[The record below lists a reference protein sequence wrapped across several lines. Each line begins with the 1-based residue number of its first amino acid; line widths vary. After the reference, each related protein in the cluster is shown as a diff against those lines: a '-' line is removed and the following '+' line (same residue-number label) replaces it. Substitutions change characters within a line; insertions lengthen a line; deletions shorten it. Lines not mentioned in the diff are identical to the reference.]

1 LELSFAEMP
10 SWVGIVIAVVVAG
23 IVGAFIGSLISKR
36 GREEE
41 NTRSRNAPCM
51 HANQEPDAPIAQETP
66 AFKRLQQLLE
76 ARGISAKEQDARL
89 REFAGEYVTLQRKLA
104 EIHPVGESRKSLA
117 DDAMEGLEEG
127 EFEKA
132 IKITEKL
139 GAEDSAEGR
148 NLHDRAKKLLGVSA
162 TYRIVAAD
170 LYMVLMAPENARELY
185 EFAVEELPA
194 TAEERRAEVLNKLGT
209 ACYQCDDNEA
219 AVRAFTKG
227 LRLLEKTLGN
237 DHPDVATSLNN
248 LAMIHYAMGR
258 FELAEPLYRRAL
270 MIDERVLGHDHPGVA
285 TDLNNLALLHKKQG
299 NLEAAEPLLKRALSI
314 KERNFDPGHPSLVTG
329 LKNYAS
335 LLRALGRDDEA
346 VAYEDRATTLPPSR
360 TESAA

>member
-1 LELSFAEMP
+1 LIINYITPFSVISAWGYSPVFEDKSLELSFAEMP

-23 IVGAFIGSLISKR
+23 IVGAFIGSVISKR
-36 GREEE
+36 GRDED
-41 NTRSRNAPCM
+41 NARSRHAPRM
-51 HANQEPDAPIAQETP
+51 HMNQEPDAPIAQETP

-89 REFAGEYVTLQRKLA
+89 REFAGEYATLQRKLV
-104 EIHPVGESRKSLA
+104 EIHPVGESRKSMA
-117 DDAMEGLEEG
+117 DDAMEALEEG

-132 IKITEKL
+132 IKIAEKL
-139 GAEDSAEGR
+139 GAEES
-148 NLHDRAKKLLGVSA
+148 
-162 TYRIVAAD
+162 
-170 LYMVLMAPENARELY
+170 
-185 EFAVEELPA
+185 
-194 TAEERRAEVLNKLGT
+194 AEVLNKLGT
-209 ACYQCDDNEA
+209 ACYECDDHEA

-360 TESAA
+360 TESAT

>member
-1 LELSFAEMP
+1 MELSFAEMP
-10 SWVGIVIAVVVAG
+10 SWFGIALAAVVAG
-23 IVGAFIGSLISKR
+23 IVGAFLGSVISKR
-36 GREEE
+36 R
-41 NTRSRNAPCM
+41 RDDDVPPRRQAPLM
-51 HANQEPDAPIAQETP
+51 HGKPETPVAQETP
-66 AFKRLQQLLE
+66 AFKRLQELLE
-76 ARGISAKEQDARL
+76 ARGVSAKEQDTRL
-89 REFAGEYVTLQRKLA
+89 REFAGEYSILQRRLG
-104 EIHPVGESRKSLA
+104 EIQPVGESRKKHA
-117 DDAMEGLEEG
+117 DEAMDALENG

-139 GAEDSAEGR
+139 GAEEGAEGR
-148 NLHDRAKKLLGVSA
+148 DLRERSAKLLGVAAIS
-162 TYRIVAAD
+162 RIVAAD

-185 EFAVEELPA
+185 EHAVEELPA

-209 ACYQCDDNEA
+209 ACYQCGDHDA

-258 FELAEPLYRRAL
+258 YELAEPLYRRAL
-270 MIDERVLGHDHPGVA
+270 MIDERVLGQDHPGVA

-335 LLRALGRDDEA
+335 LLRALGRGDEA
-346 VAYEDRATTLPPSR
+346 VAYEERATTLPPSR
-360 TESAA
+360 TEDAA

>member
-1 LELSFAEMP
+1 MELSFADLP
-10 SWVGIVIAVVVAG
+10 SWAGIAIAAVVAG
-23 IVGAFIGSLISKR
+23 VIGAVVGSLISRRRQDDDSPRRPASLMQGK
-36 GREEE
+36 
-41 NTRSRNAPCM
+41 S
-51 HANQEPDAPIAQETP
+51 DAPIAQETP

-76 ARGISAKEQDARL
+76 GRGIGAKEQDTRL
-89 REFAGEYVTLQRKLA
+89 REFAGEYATLQRRLS
-104 EIHPVGESRKSLA
+104 EIQPVGEDRQDYA
-117 DDAMEGLEEG
+117 DEAMKALEDG

-132 IKITEKL
+132 IKIAERL
-139 GAEDSAEGR
+139 GAEESAEGKSLR
-148 NLHDRAKKLLGVSA
+148 ERAAKLLNTAALS
-162 TYRIVAAD
+162 RIVTAD

-185 EFAVEELPA
+185 EHAVDELPA
-194 TAEERRAEVLNKLGT
+194 SAEERRAEVLNKLGT
-209 ACYQCDDNEA
+209 ACYQCGDNDA

-270 MIDERVLGHDHPGVA
+270 MIDERILGHDHPGVA

-346 VAYEDRATTLPPSR
+346 VAFEERATTLPPSR